1 MPDITADKLA
11 AVYIKIRDAR
21 QELKRKYDEEDS
33 QLEKQLDMVSHELLN
48 LCKMTGAESLRTKAG
63 TVTRSV
69 KTRYYATDWES
80 MYAFIKEHD
89 MPQLLEQRVHQGNM
103 KAWLDAH
110 PDEFPKGLNSTMQY
124 TISVRR
130 AS

>member
-103 KAWLDAH
+103 KAWLDAN